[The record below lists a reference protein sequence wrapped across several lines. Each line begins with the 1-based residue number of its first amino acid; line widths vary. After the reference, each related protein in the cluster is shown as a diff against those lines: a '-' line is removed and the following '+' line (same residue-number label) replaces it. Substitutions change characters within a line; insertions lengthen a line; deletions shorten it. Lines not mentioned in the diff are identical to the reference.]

1 MSPTAPALSAPC
13 GPRYEDDGGMEPGER
28 PVETQPQEKEP
39 VAQIAKGFTLTFTQG
54 LCAWAGEKLKLKD
67 L

>member
-1 MSPTAPALSAPC
+1 
-13 GPRYEDDGGMEPGER
+13 MEPGER